1 MKIAYLDCFSGISGD
16 MILGAMVDLGLSKTK
31 LEDELGKLSLSG
43 YEITCSN
50 EARMQINGTRVK
62 VILKEKEYH
71 HRSFSD
77 IKRLITE
84 STLDK
89 ETKELSIGVFQ
100 RLAEAE
106 AKIHKKDIDDIHFH
120 EVGAVDSIVDVVGAA
135 VGIKHFG
142 IEGVY
147 ASRIPLGSGFVTC
160 QHGTLPLPAPA
171 TIELLKG
178 IPVYESGIKGELVT
192 PTGAAIITTL
202 TDNFGRMPSMIIRN
216 IGYGVGDKEFQ
227 EVPNLLRIILGEEE
241 REKET
246 DRVTVIETNIDDMNP
261 EVYDFLMERLFEEG
275 ALDVSLSP
283 IQMKKNR
290 PSVLLRVICHEGNK
304 TRVINTILNEST
316 SFGVRYYEVDR
327 VKVPRRLEEV
337 ETKFGKINVKIYQD
351 NDAIINVSPEYED
364 CKKIAKE
371 KKVPLKRV
379 YSEAVK
385 EALSSFKD
393 YKY

>member
-1 MKIAYLDCFSGISGD
+1 MKIAYLDCFSGISGN
-16 MILGAMVDLGLSKTK
+16 MILGAMMDLGLPKTK
-31 LEDELGKLSLSG
+31 LEEELDKLSLSG
-43 YEITCSN
+43 YEITCST
-50 EARMQINGTRVK
+50 EARMEINGSRVK
-62 VILKEKEYH
+62 VILKETDSH

-77 IKRLITE
+77 IKNLING
-84 STLDK
+84 SSLDK
-89 ETKELSIGVFQ
+89 DTKELSIRVFQ

-142 IEGVY
+142 IQEIY

-160 QHGTLPLPAPA
+160 QHGALPLPAPA
-171 TIELLKG
+171 TMELLKG
-178 IPVYESGIKGELVT
+178 KPVYESGIMGELVT

-202 TDNFGRMPSMIIRN
+202 TDKFGRMPSMIISD

-227 EVPNLLRIILGEEE
+227 EVPNLLRVVLGDDE
-241 REKET
+241 RERET
-246 DRVTVIETNIDDMNP
+246 DRVTVVETNIDDMNP

-283 IQMKKNR
+283 LQMKKNR
-290 PSVLLRVICHEGNK
+290 PSVMLRVICHGGDK
-304 TRVINTILNEST
+304 SRVIDTILKEST

-327 VKVPRRLEEV
+327 VKVPRRLKEV
-337 ETKFGKINVKIYQD
+337 ETRFGKVKVKIYQD
-351 NDAIINVSPEYED
+351 NDAVINVSPEYED

-379 YSEAVK
+379 YNEAVK
-385 EALSSFKD
+385 EVLSSSKN
-393 YKY
+393 